1 MFFTVELQEDQVTY
15 TVKLRPEASYAGTL
29 SITNNAQLSFVVP
42 TGGFKADSIKN
53 ITGNWV
59 NDNNVVAPEENPEKD
74 YLVFNLSGNISTLE
88 YIAGVENELFSFKN
102 VGECTGTLDFITEDD
117 PFFFN
122 SKNINI
128 GNQISVLGA
137 GFGNAFA
144 GTYGPEANCLQ
155 DQVVIACELVDSIVT
170 TNPGQCGL
178 IGGTMT
184 IHATPDNVGLLF
196 IIYG

>member
-15 TVKLRPEASYAGTL
+15 VVKVRPEASYAGTL

-53 ITGNWV
+53 ITGSWV

-88 YIAGVENELFSFKN
+88 YITGVENELFSFKN

-122 SKNINI
+122 LN
-128 GNQISVLGA
+128 
-137 GFGNAFA
+137 
-144 GTYGPEANCLQ
+144 
-155 DQVVIACELVDSIVT
+155 
-170 TNPGQCGL
+170 
-178 IGGTMT
+178 
-184 IHATPDNVGLLF
+184 
-196 IIYG
+196 